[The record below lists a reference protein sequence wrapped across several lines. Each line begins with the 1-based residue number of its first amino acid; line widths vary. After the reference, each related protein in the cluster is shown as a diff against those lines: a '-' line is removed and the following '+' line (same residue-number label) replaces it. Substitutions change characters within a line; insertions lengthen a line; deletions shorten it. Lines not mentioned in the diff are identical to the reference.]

1 MDAPLSN
8 NAIFSSIY
16 GPLAGRSI
24 SEVMPVPIPGF
35 LGDWVIEP
43 WIAYFIAG
51 MSIIL
56 LVVNALFALTT
67 WYTLVERRVIGRF
80 QSRLGPNRV
89 GPFGLLQPIADAIK
103 LLTKESIHPAS
114 ADRLIFNAAPIV
126 MMGSM
131 FLLVAVIP
139 FGPKA
144 FIADLNIGVLYIA
157 GISSISVIGVLMAG
171 WASGNKYATLGSVR
185 AVAALISYEIPVIL
199 ALLGIVIFVGS
210 MSLVQVVEHQV
221 LPFALLHPLGF
232 LVFVLG
238 ISAELNRSPFDLT
251 EAESELV
258 SGYNTEYGGM
268 KFGAFFL
275 AEFGN
280 VLIASSLISIL
291 FLQGWKGPFLP
302 DTVWFLLKVSLV
314 AFVFIW
320 IRATLPRLR
329 VDQILEFAWK
339 FLLPLS
345 LINAV
350 AAAIERLVW
359 PSPSYGEYWILV
371 SINWIV
377 ALLSVILFSKILSRP
392 KVGHQSSLLGVDK
405 PHGSEGM

>member
-1 MDAPLSN
+1 MAAPLSSN
-8 NAIFSSIY
+8 SIFGSIY
-16 GPLAGRSI
+16 APLAGRQL
-24 SEVMPVPIPGF
+24 SEVLPFPVPTI

-56 LVVNALFALTT
+56 LVVNVLFVLTT
-67 WYTLVERRVIGRF
+67 WYTYVERRVIGRF
-80 QSRLGPNRV
+80 QGRLGPNRV

-103 LLTKESIHPAS
+103 LLTKEAILPAT
-114 ADRLIFNAAPIV
+114 ADRLIFNAAPVV

-131 FLLVAVIP
+131 FLLLAVIP
-139 FGPKA
+139 FGPNA
-144 FIADLNIGVLYIA
+144 FLADLNIGVLYIA
-157 GISSISVIGVLMAG
+157 GISSISVIGILMAG

-185 AVAALISYEIPVIL
+185 AVAALVSYEIPVIL

-210 MSLVQVVEHQV
+210 MSLVQVVENQV
-221 LPFALLHPLGF
+221 LPFALVQPLGF
-232 LVFVLG
+232 LVFFLG
-238 ISAELNRSPFDLT
+238 ISAELNRSPFDLA
-251 EAESELV
+251 EAESELI

-268 KFGAFFL
+268 KFGALFL

-280 VLIASSLISIL
+280 VLIASGLISIL

-302 DTVWFLLKVSLV
+302 APIWFLLKASSV

-329 VDQILEFAWK
+329 VDQILGFAWK
-339 FLLPLS
+339 FLLPLG

-350 AAAIERLVW
+350 LAAVERLVW
-359 PSPSYGEYWILV
+359 PSPNNGEYWILV

-377 ALLSVILFSKILSRP
+377 ALFSVILFSRILSGSKEAP
-392 KVGHQSSLLGVDK
+392 KSSLLGKDK
-405 PHGSEGM
+405 PQISEGV